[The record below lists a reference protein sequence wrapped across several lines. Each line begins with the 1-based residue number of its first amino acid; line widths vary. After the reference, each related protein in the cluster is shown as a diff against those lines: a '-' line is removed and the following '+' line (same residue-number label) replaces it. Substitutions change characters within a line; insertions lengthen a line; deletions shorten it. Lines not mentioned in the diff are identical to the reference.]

1 MQWPDGHALR
11 EKIKVPP
18 VASAGPRS
26 GQNPALS
33 THMTPPK
40 PTPPRPEGPEH
51 HRFKRDVV
59 TRFLSR
65 CQWCCGRLG
74 VHARKRLTAL
84 TRRYSPSAARGLD
97 VLTPIAQTGYFMA
110 VSGYGFT
117 GKGLG
122 KAEPIKLKRL
132 MPVTAT
138 LTLCAPVKGICRLT
152 CPPGI
157 RARTANT
164 LVSADTEC
172 LTTDNDG

>member
-18 VASAGPRS
+18 VASAGPPS

-33 THMTPPK
+33 THLTPAK

-51 HRFKRDVV
+51 PRFKRDVV
-59 TRFLSR
+59 TRFQSR
-65 CQWCCGRLG
+65 CQWCCGKLG

-97 VLTPIAQTGYFMA
+97 VLTPVAQTSYFMA
-110 VSGYGFT
+110 VSGYGFA

-122 KAEPIKLKRL
+122 KAEPVEPQRL
-132 MPVTAT
+132 TPVTAT
-138 LTLCAPVKGICRLT
+138 LTMCAPVKGICRLT

-157 RARTANT
+157 RTRTVVRRQKGGYHLT
-164 LVSADTEC
+164 LNV
-172 LTTDNDG
+172 